1 MNLKIISLL
10 AIAAQYTSAQTCVDS
25 PLKFKYQGK
34 TLTCGYVEDNPYL
47 CSEGGTFP
55 DPCSEDDT
63 CSGRISTQC
72 PVTCGVDVAVC
83 NMVDSEM
90 RFQVN
95 ISGVNKWKRCSTWV
109 PKNPCKKCSKAGV
122 VDTCPSECN
131 VAC

>member
-47 CSEGGTFP
+47 CSEGGAI
-55 DPCSEDDT
+55 
-63 CSGRISTQC
+63 SGAISTHC

-83 NMVDSEM
+83 DMVDSEM
-90 RFQVN
+90 RFKVN